1 MRIVVRD
8 PWGFDHRLEHDGERW
23 WGCENLT
30 HGTAAAGRG
39 ALIEKVVRAV
49 ATGRPLPA
57 GYGKVVQVS
66 GQGLPAPP
74 AAAVEASALVIE
86 AESYP
91 AQWPARATPATSLRR
106 SRRSTGPRRGA
117 AT

>member
-30 HGTAAAGRG
+30 HGTAAAGRS

-57 GYGKVVQVS
+57 GYGKVVQVT
-66 GQGLPAPP
+66 GQALVALRD
-74 AAAVEASALVIE
+74 AAADESVLVIA
-86 AESYP
+86 AES
-91 AQWPARATPATSLRR
+91 
-106 SRRSTGPRRGA
+106 
-117 AT
+117 